1 MNTIKTSTLLRW
13 ISFMKEGETL
23 KFVGTISED
32 DKEILSRNGYE
43 IEVKIKKLISEF
55 SDRNEKFISTTNISR
70 KTT

>member
-1 MNTIKTSTLLRW
+1 
-13 ISFMKEGETL
+13 MKEGETL